1 MNLLTVRNLGIIL
14 AESRRALLDG
24 VSFEIQSGE
33 RVGLIGESGSGKSIT
48 ALAVLGLLPESMMPS
63 GRITLAGT
71 EMIGGSE
78 ESMRRVRG
86 SAAAM
91 IFQEP
96 LSALDPLMRV
106 GRQIE
111 GPVSLHQGLRGT
123 AARDAVMGLLAR
135 VKLPDPQRIAS
146 SFPHEL
152 SGGQRQRVALAM
164 ALAMALACRP
174 SLLIADEPTTAL
186 DVTVQAEVLALLD
199 ELVTADGM
207 ALLFITHDLPVIAR
221 VARKLLVME
230 DGRVVESGEAGA
242 LLRAPR
248 HPSTARLLEAARQVT
263 ALRYARGGA

>member
-164 ALAMALACRP
+164 ALACRP

>member
-48 ALAVLGLLPESMMPS
+48 ALAVL
-63 GRITLAGT
+63 GT

-152 SGGQRQRVALAM
+152 SGGQRQRV